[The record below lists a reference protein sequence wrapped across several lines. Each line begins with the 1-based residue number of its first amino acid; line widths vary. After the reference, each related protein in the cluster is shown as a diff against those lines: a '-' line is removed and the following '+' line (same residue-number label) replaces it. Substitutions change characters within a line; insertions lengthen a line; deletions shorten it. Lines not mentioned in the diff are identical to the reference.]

1 MFLMSERNL
10 EILPA
15 TPEEL
20 NRVGEEYWLRLGG
33 ELMRR
38 GDLTKKNL
46 EQLKN
51 LAYWEQQ
58 KEGVH
63 ELLKQGSR
71 PFVEITSNQLEE
83 TRGDVLL
90 SNLKAIQHEI
100 DKLRKVLSLET
111 DKLAEGMYS
120 SPVIP
125 KDAYDHLPGLV
136 SRLLE
141 CVENERHRDLF
152 LIQLLPVFTMHLPNV
167 LTEHADGVYSASLFT
182 AIISDDESVLR
193 FLKKSE
199 KTLLEL
205 KKLLVRS
212 NDSRA
217 ASLGVNLVESSVEL
231 NDLIYNSDGNAFLIH
246 DRSDMLPSE
255 IDSDTDLLFQLYKCV
270 YSNEPVTVEIG
281 RKFKSLKPNTVSGI
295 SIFQF
300 ETLKEFGRQ
309 LGKDHLVN
317 HLVYILP
324 QELESQTN
332 RPTASGRQ
340 LNRVIPE
347 VSSSLAQIY
356 QVLDDR
362 KAPLY
367 IDFTDEQWEMID
379 GTFHEKS
386 KIIKELRLTSTL
398 ERVNRNTAVAVLKIA
413 SVFAVLRAFEQDSD
427 MLDHEVLTAS
437 DSDVIASLWI
447 ADTVL
452 KHAYRIYQEIPDKN
466 IENVRGERYQKYF
479 SVLPPLFKTDEAVE
493 IASKLNIPERTAKR
507 YLSALIKENKLLRMK
522 RGTYQKSST

>member
-1 MFLMSERNL
+1 MSEG
-10 EILPA
+10 IIKKLPEP
-15 TPEEL
+15 PEEL
-20 NRVGEEYWLRLGG
+20 NKIGEEYWLLLGD
-33 ELMRR
+33 ELIRR
-38 GDLTKKNL
+38 GDLTKQSL

-58 KEGVH
+58 KEGIH

-71 PFVEITSNQLEE
+71 PFVEVAGDQVEE

-90 SNLKAIQHEI
+90 SNLKAIQHEV

-111 DKLAEGMYS
+111 EKMADGMQN

-125 KDAYDHLPGLV
+125 KDAYDHLPGLA
-136 SRLLE
+136 SRLLD

-167 LTEHADGVYSASLFT
+167 ITEHADGIYSASLFT
-182 AIISDDESVLR
+182 VIISDDVSALR
-193 FLKKSE
+193 FLKKAE
-199 KTLLEL
+199 ETLLEL
-205 KKLLVRS
+205 KKMLVRS
-212 NDSRA
+212 NHSKA
-217 ASLGVNLVESSVEL
+217 ASLGINLVESSAEL
-231 NDLIYNSDGNAFLIH
+231 NDLVFNSKGNAFLIH

-255 IDSDTDLLFQLYKCV
+255 VDSDTDLLFQLYKSP

-281 RKFKSLKPNTVSGI
+281 QKYRSLKPDIVSGI

-309 LGKDHLVN
+309 LGKDQLVN
-317 HLVYILP
+317 HLVYISP
-324 QELESQTN
+324 QESESQTN

-340 LNRVIPE
+340 LNRIIPE

-356 QVLDDR
+356 QVLDER
-362 KAPLY
+362 KTPLY
-367 IDFTDEQWEMID
+367 VDFTDEQWEMVD
-379 GTFHEKS
+379 STFHEKS

-398 ERVNRNTAVAVLKIA
+398 ERVNRNTVVAVLKMA
-413 SVFAVLRAFEQDSD
+413 SVFAVFRAFEQDSN
-427 MLDHEVLTAS
+427 LLKDHEAITAS

-447 ADTVL
+447 ADTLL

-479 SVLPPLFKTDEAVE
+479 SILPPVFKTEEAVE
-493 IASKLNIPERTAKR
+493 IASKLYIPERTAKR
-507 YLSALIKENKLLRMK
+507 YLSALVKEKKLLRMK
-522 RGTYQKSST
+522 RGTYQKSSS

>member
-1 MFLMSERNL
+1 MSERNI
-10 EILPA
+10 EKLPA
-15 TPEEL
+15 APEEL
-20 NRVGEEYWLRLGG
+20 NKVGEDYWLRLGE
-33 ELMRR
+33 ELIRR

-71 PFVEITSNQLEE
+71 PFIEVTSDQVEE
-83 TRGDVLL
+83 TRSDVLL

-100 DKLRKVLSLET
+100 DKLRKALLLET
-111 DKLAEGMYS
+111 DKLAEGLHS

-125 KDAYDHLPGLV
+125 MEAYDHLPGLV

-152 LIQLLPVFTMHLPNV
+152 LIQLLPVFTVHLPNV
-167 LTEHADGVYSASLFT
+167 LAEHADGIYSTSLFT

-199 KTLLEL
+199 ETFLEL

-212 NDSRA
+212 NQSKA
-217 ASLGVNLVESSVEL
+217 ATLGLNLIESSVEL
-231 NDLIYNSDGNAFLIH
+231 DDLVYSSEGNALLIH
-246 DRSDMLPSE
+246 DRPDVLPSE
-255 IDSDTDLLFQLYKCV
+255 IDSNTDLLFQLYKSV

-281 RKFKSLKPNTVSGI
+281 RKYRSLKPDIASGT

-309 LGKDHLVN
+309 LGKNHLVN

-324 QELESQTN
+324 QEFESQTN
-332 RPTASGRQ
+332 RPTASGRK

-356 QVLDDR
+356 QFLDER

-427 MLDHEVLTAS
+427 LLKDNEAVTAS

-447 ADTVL
+447 ADTLL
-452 KHAYRIYQEIPDKN
+452 KHAYRIYQEIPDK
-466 IENVRGERYQKYF
+466 ITENVRGERYQKYF
-479 SVLPPLFKTDEAVE
+479 SVLPPVFKTDEAVE

-507 YLSALIKENKLLRMK
+507 YLSALVKEKKLLRMK
-522 RGTYQKSST
+522 RGTYQKS